1 MEDRLVTV
9 AIHTY
14 EKAQILKSVL
24 EANGVDASI
33 HNVNQILPV
42 VSAGVRVRI
51 RESDLPK
58 ALSIIEEMNNAQA
71 VQEAVA
77 EELQKK
83 PHEILVPVDFSDY
96 SQRACAFAFS
106 LAEKTEAEVVLLHSY
121 MNFGASSSI
130 GGVISYERTV
140 DDEVRKANFERAEKE
155 MLGFERQLREQ
166 IEMENLPNV
175 KFSTKIREGIP
186 EEEILHYVK
195 RHAPMM
201 IVMGTRG
208 KSQKDME
215 LIGSVT
221 AEIVERA
228 WVPVFA
234 IPENTVIKS
243 FNDIRNIACVTN
255 FEDKDLI
262 AFDKMMSILK
272 PFKFKVHF
280 VHFCQNSSENLW
292 SEIKLSGIRTYF
304 AKYYPELE
312 FEYNVLKGNDL
323 LSVLDDFVQ
332 ENSIDVVSMNTHKRN
347 IFARLFNHSIARKM
361 VFHTDTAMF
370 VFHS

>member
-292 SEIKLSGIRTYF
+292 SEIKLSGIRT
-304 AKYYPELE
+304 
-312 FEYNVLKGNDL
+312 
-323 LSVLDDFVQ
+323 
-332 ENSIDVVSMNTHKRN
+332 
-347 IFARLFNHSIARKM
+347 
-361 VFHTDTAMF
+361 
-370 VFHS
+370 

>member
-1 MEDRLVTV
+1 
-9 AIHTY
+9 
-14 EKAQILKSVL
+14 
-24 EANGVDASI
+24 
-33 HNVNQILPV
+33 
-42 VSAGVRVRI
+42 
-51 RESDLPK
+51 
-58 ALSIIEEMNNAQA
+58 
-71 VQEAVA
+71 
-77 EELQKK
+77 
-83 PHEILVPVDFSDY
+83 
-96 SQRACAFAFS
+96 
-106 LAEKTEAEVVLLHSY
+106 
-121 MNFGASSSI
+121 
-130 GGVISYERTV
+130 
-140 DDEVRKANFERAEKE
+140 
-155 MLGFERQLREQ
+155 
-166 IEMENLPNV
+166 
-175 KFSTKIREGIP
+175 
-186 EEEILHYVK
+186 
-195 RHAPMM
+195 
-201 IVMGTRG
+201 
-208 KSQKDME
+208 
-215 LIGSVT
+215 VT

-312 FEYNVLKGNDL
+312 FEYNVLKGSDL

>member
-1 MEDRLVTV
+1 MTV

-201 IVMGTRG
+201 IVMGTAFFC
-208 KSQKDME
+208 
-215 LIGSVT
+215 LL
-221 AEIVERA
+221 
-228 WVPVFA
+228 
-234 IPENTVIKS
+234 
-243 FNDIRNIACVTN
+243 RNL
-255 FEDKDLI
+255 K
-262 AFDKMMSILK
+262 IL
-272 PFKFKVHF
+272 
-280 VHFCQNSSENLW
+280 
-292 SEIKLSGIRTYF
+292 
-304 AKYYPELE
+304 
-312 FEYNVLKGNDL
+312 
-323 LSVLDDFVQ
+323 
-332 ENSIDVVSMNTHKRN
+332 N
-347 IFARLFNHSIARKM
+347 IFRNCLMKCEKPKN
-361 VFHTDTAMF
+361 
-370 VFHS
+370 